1 MGRKVVTAVVVVAA
15 LVAAV
20 YLVKGWL
27 ESDETKILRSIDGFV
42 ESINS
47 ESILGFVRDLDPEY
61 RDCRDID
68 APTLKNIVLQTFK
81 RFADIEVRITEPSV
95 RVGGDRTN
103 AVAWFNCSLRAAPTE
118 GGESLDLVQSQLR
131 SPLIVLKFISRDG
144 RWKVIGADYGPDAK
158 PPLETDAAE

>member
-47 ESILGFVRDLDPEY
+47 ESILGFVADLDPEY
-61 RDCRDID
+61 RDCQGNDYSFVKS
-68 APTLKNIVLQTFK
+68 AAAGTFK

-95 RVGGDRTN
+95 RVGDDRTV
-103 AVAWFNCSLRAAPTE
+103 AVAWFNCSLRAALTE
-118 GGESLDLVQSQLR
+118 GGESVDLVQSQFR